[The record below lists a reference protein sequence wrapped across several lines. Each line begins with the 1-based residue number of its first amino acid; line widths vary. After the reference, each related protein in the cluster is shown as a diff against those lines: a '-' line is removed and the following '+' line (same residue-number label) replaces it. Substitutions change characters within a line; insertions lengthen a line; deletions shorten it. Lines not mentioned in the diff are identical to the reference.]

1 MSIYYCGIDLSITNT
16 GLAVVEYLGE
26 SKFSLIDVKSI
37 KPNAQ
42 TRGFQKKLESLD
54 LFIFASDSFTS
65 IKGSKFFV
73 LENYSFGSSGRLT
86 DLAELAGLYKG
97 HIIRGLNKTYDLIAP
112 QSVKK
117 IVAGSGRADKQ
128 AVRDG
133 LRNFIVNIDDF
144 VFNNYDESDAAA
156 VAVAYGIKMEEFQN
170 SPKGEENK
178 DSEQEPKVKRPARK
192 NNKRK

>member
-1 MSIYYCGIDLSITNT
+1 MSITNT

-65 IKGSKFFV
+65 IKNSKFFV

-170 SPKGEENK
+170 SPKEKENK
-178 DSEQEPKVKRPARK
+178 NSKQEPEVKRPARK
-192 NNKRK
+192 NNKTEIKE